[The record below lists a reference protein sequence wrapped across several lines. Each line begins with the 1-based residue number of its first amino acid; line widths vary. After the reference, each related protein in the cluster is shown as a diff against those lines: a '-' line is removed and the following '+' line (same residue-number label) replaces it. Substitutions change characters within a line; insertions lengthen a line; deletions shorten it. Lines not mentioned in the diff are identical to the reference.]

1 MAYVLDPAASV
12 AHEVRRVAFERVDEA
27 IDILANL
34 DAGDDIEHDVHEVRK
49 RCKEVRALARL
60 VRSSLGDEFRVFNG
74 LVRDAADELASIRDA
89 HAVLATFDNLRSSGA
104 IDAGG
109 DLDGVRAAQAAV
121 ADEATQSVRGPDP
134 RVERA
139 WQLLRDSR
147 ESIERWRVPDGFAVL
162 RRGIEQTYERGLR
175 TLRRARRK
183 PTDDRMHEWRKSVK
197 TLWYQIRLLERAAPS
212 VLEAMIE
219 RLDGLAEAL
228 GDDHDLA
235 VLVAHLTDDPRR
247 FGGKRQVKRA
257 IRLARS
263 QQDDLRR
270 RAFRLGATVYAETP
284 PSFATRIEAYWT
296 CAVEQGPELLTAGI
310 VELARDERVRSTP
323 SASHDSASILER
335 ERKFLVAEPPEITTE
350 GTVLRQGYLA
360 IDRTVSVRVREATGE
375 GCTLTIKAGRGA
387 VRTELEWQISD
398 EQFAAAW
405 EHTRDRRIHK
415 TRYRL
420 PLGSHVIEF
429 DVFHDDLDG
438 LMFAEV
444 EFHSDQALA
453 AFTPPSWFGRE
464 VTDDLGYTNA
474 SLAMNGLPSGR
485 PDSTDPPPAG
495 EPPARAT
502 HA

>member
-12 AHEVRRVAFERVDEA
+12 THEVRCVAIDRVDEA

-34 DAGDDIEHDVHEVRK
+34 GAEDDIEHDVHEVRK
-49 RCKEVRALARL
+49 RCKEARALARL
-60 VRSSLGDEFRVFNG
+60 VRSSLGDEFGVFNG

-89 HAVLATFDNLRSSGA
+89 HAILATFDNLRMSGSNA
-104 IDAGG
+104 AEDE
-109 DLDGVRAAQAAV
+109 LDGVRAAQAAA
-121 ADEATQSVRGPDP
+121 ADEATHGVHGLDP
-134 RVERA
+134 RIGRA
-139 WQLLRDSR
+139 RDLLGRSRDS
-147 ESIERWRVPDGFAVL
+147 IDRWDVPDEFDIL
-162 RRGIEQTYERGLR
+162 RQGVEQTYERGLR
-175 TLRRARRK
+175 SLQRARHK

-197 TLWYQIRLLERAAPS
+197 TLWYQLRLLERAAPS

-235 VLVAHLTDDPRR
+235 VLVGRLTRHPRR
-247 FGGKRQVKRA
+247 FGDKRQVKRA
-257 IRLARS
+257 IRLARA

-284 PSFATRIEAYWT
+284 ASFAARIEAYWT
-296 CAVEQGPELLTAGI
+296 CTIELGPELVTAGI
-310 VELARDERVRSTP
+310 AELARDERREATP
-323 SASHDSASILER
+323 PDAAGSMSVLER
-335 ERKFLVAEPPEITTE
+335 ERKFLVAHTPELPDG

-360 IDRTVSVRVREATGE
+360 IDKTVSVRVRDAANE

-387 VRTELEWQISD
+387 VRTELEWPISD

-405 EHTRDRRIHK
+405 EHTRGRRIHK

-420 PLGSHVIEF
+420 PLASHVVEL

-444 EFHSDQALA
+444 EFESDHALET
-453 AFTPPSWFGRE
+453 FEPPPWFGSE
-464 VTDDLGYTNA
+464 VTDDVAYTNA
-474 SLAMNGLPSGR
+474 SLAMNGLAAGR
-485 PDSTDPPPAG
+485 PDLADTPPVR
-495 EPPARAT
+495 EPSSRASQ
-502 HA
+502 